1 MPTSLYLTAILLP
14 ASIFAVLAQPVPI
27 PAGTTVSVR
36 TIDAID
42 SKTAEVGASFKA
54 SLDAP
59 LRIAGKEVASKGAE
73 VALRLTE
80 SKDAGKLA
88 GKAGLT
94 VSLVAV
100 AGARQQYSASGAN
113 VSVESGGKGK
123 SSAKKIGFGSAIGA
137 GIGAL
142 AGGGKGAAIGA
153 GAGAAAGTV
162 VAVVTGPEVRIPSEA
177 VLVFKVE

>member
-137 GIGAL
+137 GIGA
-142 AGGGKGAAIGA
+142 KGAAIGA